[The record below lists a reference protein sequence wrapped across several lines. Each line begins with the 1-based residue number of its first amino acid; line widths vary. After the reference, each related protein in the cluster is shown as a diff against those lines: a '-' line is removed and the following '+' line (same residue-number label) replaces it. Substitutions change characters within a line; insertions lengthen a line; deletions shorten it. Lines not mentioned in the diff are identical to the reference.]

1 MTHPA
6 SLPDVMCAD
15 QVAQLCDCEP
25 STIEEATRERRF
37 PGVKLGRSWVYPRE
51 AVLAALNSQALA
63 NVAPAAPAPGPANAV
78 KPLKLVPVAKKAP
91 RRRSPAPLPDP
102 PGFVGGTR

>member
-1 MTHPA
+1 MTSPA
-6 SLPDVMCAD
+6 SLPDVMYVD
-15 QVAQLCDCEP
+15 QVAKLCDCET

-37 PGVKLGRSWVYPRE
+37 PGVKLGRSWVYPRD

-78 KPLKLVPVAKKAP
+78 KPLQLVPVAKKAP

-102 PGFVGGTR
+102 PATARSTR

>member
-6 SLPDVMCAD
+6 TLPDVMCAD
-15 QVAQLCDCEP
+15 QVAKLCDCEP
-25 STIEEATRERRF
+25 ATIEEATRERRF

-78 KPLKLVPVAKKAP
+78 KALQLVRVAKKAP

-102 PGFVGGTR
+102 PGFVGGAR